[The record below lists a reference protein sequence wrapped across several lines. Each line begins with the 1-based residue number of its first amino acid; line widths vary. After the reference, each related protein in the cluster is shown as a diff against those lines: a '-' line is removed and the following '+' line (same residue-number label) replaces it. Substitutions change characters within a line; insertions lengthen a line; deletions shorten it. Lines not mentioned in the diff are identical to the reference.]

1 MVSSSV
7 SLKMD
12 CVQEQGFFIG
22 TTEKYFKEIGSMAW
36 KMVMGYGSLQKVINM
51 KDNGCIIGNMVQDN
65 FFTIRVLT
73 KDSSKT
79 F

>member
-12 CVQEQGFFIG
+12 CVQEQEFFIG
-22 TTEKYFKEIGSMAW
+22 TTEKYFKETGSMAW

-51 KDNGCIIGNMVQDN
+51 KDNGCIIDNMVEDN
-65 FFTIRVLT
+65 FFTIRALT